1 MEDPTKKATT
11 LESGERAGVMNRAIG
26 ERRVS
31 AGHDRRRVWGGWV
44 FGMVWLV
51 VYLPYPIN
59 AILGSNLT
67 LGQLIVS
74 LAGIAVFAGVWAWLV
89 FRCGAPWTGIPAA
102 WKSWTAVAALTALA
116 LAYNFSYGAG
126 EFYALFIFAS
136 IAAGLMLP
144 VDRGAYAMIGGLTV
158 LAAIFGWT
166 PGEGWLDFGSN
177 ALAVG
182 GLGVAARLWS
192 NLAATNAQL
201 RQAREEIARLAV
213 AEERLRF
220 ARDLHDL
227 LGHSL
232 SLIALKTDVISRLL
246 PDAPQKAA
254 AEARDAETAAREALR
269 EVRAAVAGYRRPTL
283 VAELAAA
290 REVLGAAGIGYSV
303 EGEELRPAAAAE
315 EVLAWAVREGVTN
328 VVRHSRA
335 HRCVIR
341 LQPDDGEFSLEVFD
355 DGVGMP
361 GREPSASAGSGL
373 AGLGERV
380 AAAGGTLEAGP
391 GPNGGFRLRIA
402 LPVAGKRTGVA
413 EDNETTGGGVSSR
426 STAGDP
432 LK

>member
-11 LESGERAGVMNRAIG
+11 LESGERPGVMNRAIG
-26 ERRVS
+26 ERRVT
-31 AGHDRRRVWGGWV
+31 AGHDRRRVWGGRF

-74 LAGIAVFAGVWAWLV
+74 LAGMAVFAGVWAWLV
-89 FRCGAPWTGIPAA
+89 FRCVAPWTGIPAA

-126 EFYALFIFAS
+126 EFYSLFIFAS
-136 IAAGLMLP
+136 IAAGLMLL
-144 VDRGAYAMIGGLTV
+144 VRGAYAMIGGLTV

-166 PGEGWLDFGSN
+166 PGEGWLELGSN

-182 GLGVAARLWS
+182 GLGVAARFWS

-246 PDAPQKAA
+246 PDAPEKAA
-254 AEARDAETAAREALR
+254 AEVRDAEAAAREALQ

-290 REVLGAAGIGYSV
+290 REVLGASGIRYQV
-303 EGEELRPAAAAE
+303 EGEEVRPAAAAE
-315 EVLAWAVREGVTN
+315 EALAWAVREGVTN

-335 HRCVIR
+335 RRCVIR
-341 LQPDDGEFSLEVFD
+341 LELDDGEVSLEVAD

-361 GREPSASAGSGL
+361 GGKPSAGAGSGL
-373 AGLGERV
+373 AGLEERV

-391 GPNGGFRLRIA
+391 GSNGGFRLRVT
-402 LPVAGKRTGVA
+402 LPVAGKRTGGA
-413 EDNETTGGGVSSR
+413 KDNGTTGGVSSR